1 MKPMLLIGVLL
12 FVLGLGLAGFGM
24 MGVGDERPMTAAT
37 GASAVPV
44 EQETES
50 SGSNAAIAVIS
61 GLTIA
66 TGALLI
72 GLSFGN
78 WKNPRSTREAGDEVV
93 DPEGHD
99 TMKHV

>member
-1 MKPMLLIGVLL
+1 MKPMLMIGVLL

-24 MGVGDERPMTAAT
+24 LGVGDERPITVSG

-44 EQETES
+44 EQQTES
-50 SGSNAAIAVIS
+50 SGSSPTVAILS

-72 GLSFGN
+72 GLSYGN
-78 WKNPRSTREAGDEVV
+78 WSTPRSTHEAGDEVV

-99 TMKHV
+99 RMKHV

>member
-12 FVLGLGLAGFGM
+12 FILGLGLAGFGIL
-24 MGVGDERPMTAAT
+24 GVGDERPMTASS
-37 GASAVPV
+37 GASAVAA
-44 EQETES
+44 EQDTES
-50 SGSNAAIAVIS
+50 SGSNPAIAVIS

-66 TGALLI
+66 TGAVLI

-93 DPEGHD
+93 DPEGHQK
-99 TMKHV
+99 MKHV